1 MSKTDSQLVGQLY
14 DHVRQLCGLCA
25 VLRLAQSQA
34 RARPNTVS
42 DSLAYLETSVQS
54 MAQSAD
60 ALADALA
67 KRILEDEHEGR
78 KTMESGGGREI

>member
-42 DSLAYLETSVQS
+42 ESLSYLETSVQS

-67 KRILEDEHEGR
+67 KRLEEDHAVH
-78 KTMESGGGREI
+78 KATQSGEGREI